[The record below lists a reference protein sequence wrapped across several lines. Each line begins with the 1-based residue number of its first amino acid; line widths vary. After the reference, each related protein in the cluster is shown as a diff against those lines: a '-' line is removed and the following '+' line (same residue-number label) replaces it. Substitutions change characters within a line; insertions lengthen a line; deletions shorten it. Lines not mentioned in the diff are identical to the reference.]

1 MLLKIP
7 EAEYHPLRTERY
19 VAKYTKKLAEN
30 PFEVSM
36 KEIAI
41 EIIPY
46 EHLWEIIMEI
56 LNKNLEKKTSRR

>member
-1 MLLKIP
+1 MLLKLP

-19 VAKYTKKLAEN
+19 VTKYKKKLLEN
-30 PFEVSM
+30 PYEVSM

-46 EHLWEIIMEI
+46 EQLWDITIEI
-56 LNKNLEKKTSRR
+56 LNKNLGKNAFHS